1 MSGALGSPFCC
12 RSMLITCGLDV
23 RQYGRAVEV
32 GADIGTLDLE
42 DSVPPDRREAARRA
56 MLAFLAAEPARPG
69 FTRAVRPNA
78 LRTADGLRDLLALLD
93 GGARI
98 DALMLPK
105 VESAEDVRIVEDVLG
120 ERLRDVSFLALIETA
135 RGLAAVEEIAA
146 ASPRVA
152 ALIFGAA
159 DFSADLG
166 GVMAWE
172 HLLFARSRIVAAA
185 ARARV
190 LAIDTPFFD
199 IEDGEGLRAE
209 VERVR
214 GMGFAGKVAVH
225 PRQVPPINAAFTPE
239 PAALAEARA
248 ILAAIDDSQGR
259 IAVLDGRMVGPPA
272 VIAARRL
279 LALAARVPSRP
290 GGLPASVANAAS
302 AANQAKPSPRPAGGS
317 GVRAV
322 L

>member
-1 MSGALGSPFCC
+1 
-12 RSMLITCGLDV
+12 MLITCGLDS
-23 RQYGRAVEV
+23 RQYGRAIEI

-42 DSVPPDRREAARRA
+42 DSVPADRREAARRM
-56 MLAFLAAEPARPG
+56 MLPFLAAEPARPG
-69 FTRAVRPNA
+69 FTRAVRPNS
-78 LRTADGLRDLLALLD
+78 LRTPDGLRDLLALLES
-93 GGARI
+93 GARV

-105 VESAEDVRIVEDVLG
+105 VETAEDVRIVEEVLG
-120 ERLRDVSFLALIETA
+120 ERRREIAFLVLIETA

-146 ASPRVA
+146 ASPRVR

-166 GVMAWE
+166 GTMEWE
-172 HLLFARSRIVAAA
+172 YLLFARSRIAAAA

-199 IEDGEGLRAE
+199 IADGEGLGRE
-209 VERVR
+209 LERVR
-214 GMGFAGKVAVH
+214 AMGYAGKVAVH
-225 PRQVPPINAAFTPE
+225 PRQVPPINAGFTPE

-259 IAVLDGRMVGPPA
+259 IAVVDGRMVGPPA

-279 LALAARVPSRP
+279 LALAARLPDRP
-290 GGLPASVANAAS
+290 PGWPAAATGTGAAS
-302 AANQAKPSPRPAGGS
+302 APARHPGGARPAP
-317 GVRAV
+317 
-322 L
+322 